1 MSAGLN
7 ASNYI
12 LNIVE
17 LQNTITSASGLSPLG
32 SLASQVAQI
41 QEMVQYD
48 QKRINANVISNFN
61 VSPIQVVAPM
71 NFSNVAVT
79 ASGTTGSGSIVGGA
93 STTTIGTGSAGTLSV
108 GVGTTSLLLTQSGV
122 SSFYVTSAGDV
133 TFSGTVTAQNFVTAS
148 DMRWKQN
155 VAQITDYDTILSNV
169 KGVRFEWSDS
179 GRADVGFI
187 AQHLLPVLPE
197 AVVEGPDGLQ
207 VSYMKMIPVL
217 VEAVKGLAE
226 RVRVLEG
233 GVPRHVFPSD

>member
-17 LQNTITSASGLSPLG
+17 LQNTITSASGASPFAVLSN
-32 SLASQVAQI
+32 QVAQI

-48 QKRINANVISNFN
+48 QKRINVNVISNFN

-71 NFSNVAVT
+71 NFSNVAIT
-79 ASGTTGSGSIVGGA
+79 ASGAAAGSIGGVSSA
-93 STTTIGTGSAGTLSV
+93 STTTIGTGAAGTLSV
-108 GVGTTSLLLTQSGV
+108 GTGSTGLLLTQGGTST
-122 SSFYVTSAGDV
+122 FYMTSAGDA
-133 TFSGTVTAQNFVTAS
+133 TFSGTVTAANFVTAS

-155 VAQITDYDTILSNV
+155 VTQLVDYDTILSNV

-187 AQHLLPVLPE
+187 AQNILPVLPE

-217 VEAVKGLAE
+217 VEAVKGLTE
-226 RVRVLEG
+226 RVRALEG
-233 GVPRHVFPSD
+233 MVGVTR